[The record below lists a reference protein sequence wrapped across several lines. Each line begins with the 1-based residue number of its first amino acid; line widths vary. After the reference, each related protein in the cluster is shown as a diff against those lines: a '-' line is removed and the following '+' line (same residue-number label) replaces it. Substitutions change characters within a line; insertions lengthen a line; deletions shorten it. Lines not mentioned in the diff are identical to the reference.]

1 MADFYQLLYMRDGK
15 GVLTI
20 FTETHEDAEQLGK
33 RMVEAERKQGID
45 ATIGILHVPN
55 VPEEWKKTFVGKSF
69 NLE

>member
-1 MADFYQLLYMRDGK
+1 
-15 GVLTI
+15 VLTI